1 MFGNTTMPEAIR
13 QISRNEIN
21 RAGLLIRDSQSRSRE
36 LDSAF
41 DTVGEWRSSHSK
53 ALRETYEL
61 LEQRAKCLD
70 AMAILSLRLKRIPAI
85 RTKLCRPENRN
96 MKLSTMQDIAGCRA
110 VLNGVEDVDRL
121 AALYGG
127 SKRDYIRHPKSDGY
141 RSIHIVERHH
151 GYQVEIQ
158 MRSGLQHAWAAA
170 VEAVDFVLG
179 QRLKT
184 GGGAQEWKWFFKLAA
199 SAIALSE
206 GLPLVRDTP
215 TERRSLAFE
224 LRKASDEV
232 HALDLLRRVHLMQ
245 YSAKNVYEKKKGAAY
260 LVTLDMR
267 DENKMQ
273 TFVRVYQ
280 RDEIANANKD
290 YINFEKEFSLVGRQH
305 ALLLSVD
312 QVSDLEP
319 AYPAYFMQT
328 TMFRWVL
335 EQFMNTQDVKVV
347 KLDLK

>member
-1 MFGNTTMPEAIR
+1 
-13 QISRNEIN
+13 
-21 RAGLLIRDSQSRSRE
+21 
-36 LDSAF
+36 
-41 DTVGEWRSSHSK
+41 
-53 ALRETYEL
+53 
-61 LEQRAKCLD
+61 
-70 AMAILSLRLKRIPAI
+70 
-85 RTKLCRPENRN
+85 